1 MTKTLPARFQRGV
14 TLVELM
20 VALLIGL
27 IITLAVSLVMTSF
40 EGRRRTHNATS
51 DLEKAGAL
59 ALMQI
64 DRRVRSAGAGFAGT
78 ADYAYGCALHAAKSS
93 AQILPAGTL
102 DEPFDSVDPGAA
114 GVFRL
119 APVLILPG
127 QTTPAVSGE
136 ASDVLVLMSS
146 GASGSV
152 PAMFSSEFEEGQLKL
167 DNTVAFSPNDLVL
180 VSSTQSSADGGV
192 APCLVSQVSSDAVTG
207 ATQGLTLSGKW
218 HQESVGNTSLTGF
231 ADTGTATVLG
241 NVSLGR
247 PPEFVLMGVGD
258 HNSLFTY
265 DLLKTGDTPWTVQ
278 DGGYPLLLQTGETP
292 LQAVAEGV
300 FELHALY
307 GVDNNSDDIVDEW
320 VSPSDSG
327 AGYTV
332 ADLSNGSA
340 EAAAKLKNIKAL
352 RVGLILRTS
361 LPERDE
367 VSGDS
372 LKLFTDLGTTLEHE
386 RKLSAEE
393 RRYRYRIL
401 ESTIPV
407 RNNLP

>member
-1 MTKTLPARFQRGV
+1 MTNRLNARFQRGV

-27 IITLAVSLVMTSF
+27 IITLAVSLVMSSF

-64 DRRVRSAGAGFAGT
+64 DRRVRSAGAGLAGT
-78 ADYAYGCALHAAKSS
+78 ADYAYGCPLHAAKSA
-93 AQILPAGTL
+93 AQVLPAGTL
-102 DEPFDSVDPGAA
+102 DKPFDKVKPGSA

-127 QTTPAVSGE
+127 QTTPAASGE

-152 PAMFSSEFEEGQLKL
+152 PTMFSSKAASDQLQL
-167 DNTVAFSPNDLVL
+167 DNTVAFSANDILL
-180 VSSTQSSADGGV
+180 VSSTQPAAGGGA
-192 APCLVSQVSSDAVTG
+192 APCLVSQVGSDATTG
-207 ATQGLTLSGKW
+207 VSQVLTLSGAW
-218 HQESVGNTSLTGF
+218 HQESVSNTSMEGF

-258 HNSLFTY
+258 HNALFTY
-265 DLLKTGDTPWTVQ
+265 DLLRTGD
-278 DGGYPLLLQTGETP
+278 TP

-307 GVDNNSDDIVDEW
+307 GIDKDSDDIVDDW
-320 VSPSDSG
+320 VSPSDPDG
-327 AGYTV
+327 GHTV
-332 ADLSNGSA
+332 DDLSSGSA
-340 EAAAKLKNIKAL
+340 DAAAKLRNIKAL
-352 RVGLILRTS
+352 RIGLILRTS

-372 LKLFTDLGTTLEHE
+372 LKLFTDLGTTVEHK
-386 RKLSAEE
+386 RTLSAEE
-393 RRYRYRIL
+393 RRYRYRTL

>member
-1 MTKTLPARFQRGV
+1 VTKRSHVRHQRGV

-27 IITLAVSLVMTSF
+27 VITLAVSLVMTSF

-64 DRRVRSAGAGFAGT
+64 DRRVRSAGAGLAGT
-78 ADYAYGCALHAAKSS
+78 ADYAYGCSLHAVKGAT
-93 AQILPAGTL
+93 QILPAGTL
-102 DEPFDSVDPGAA
+102 VEPFDSVNPGAS

-127 QTTPAVSGE
+127 QTTPAASGQ

-146 GASGSV
+146 GAAGSV
-152 PAMFSSEFEEGQLKL
+152 PAMFSSEADDAEADDSKPDGDALHL
-167 DNTVAFSPNDLVL
+167 DNTVAFSANDLVL
-180 VSSTQSSADGGV
+180 ISSTQSSADGGV
-192 APCLVSQVSSDAVTG
+192 APCLISQVSSAPVTDTST
-207 ATQGLTLSGKW
+207 ALKLSGAW
-218 HQESVGNTSLTGF
+218 HQSTVGDASLEGF
-231 ADTGTATVLG
+231 ANAGTATVLG

-265 DLLKTGDTPWTVQ
+265 DLL
-278 DGGYPLLLQTGETP
+278 QTADTP

-307 GVDNNSDDIVDEW
+307 GVDNNSDDIVDAW
-320 VSPSDSG
+320 VSPSDTG
-327 AGYTV
+327 AGYRV

-340 EAAAKLKNIKAL
+340 DAAAKLKNIKAL
-352 RVGLILRTS
+352 RIGLILRTS

-367 VSGDS
+367 VSGDD
-372 LKLFTDLGTTLEHE
+372 LKLFEDLGDDLKYT

-393 RRYRYRIL
+393 RRYRYRTL

-407 RNNLP
+407 RNHLP

>member
-1 MTKTLPARFQRGV
+1 MTKRLHARFQRGV

-27 IITLAVSLVMTSF
+27 IITLAVSLVMSSF
-40 EGRRRTHNATS
+40 EGRRRTHGATS

-78 ADYAYGCALHAAKSS
+78 ADYAYGCPLHAAKSA

-102 DEPFDSVDPGAA
+102 SKPFDKVNPGST

-127 QTTPAVSGE
+127 QTTPLVSGE
-136 ASDVLVLMSS
+136 ASDALVLMSS

-152 PAMFSSEFEEGQLKL
+152 PTMFSSEADSDQLTL
-167 DNTVAFSPNDLVL
+167 DNTVAFSRNDLLL
-180 VSSTQSSADGGV
+180 VSSTQLSAEDGV
-192 APCLVSQVSSDAVTG
+192 VPCLISQVSPDAATG
-207 ATQGLTLSGKW
+207 ASQVLTLSGAW
-218 HQESVGNTSLTGF
+218 YQSTVGNTSLKGF
-231 ADTGTATVLG
+231 SNAGTATVLG
-241 NVSLGR
+241 NVVLGR

-265 DLLKTGDTPWTVQ
+265 D
-278 DGGYPLLLQTGETP
+278 LLQTGETP

-307 GVDNNSDDIVDEW
+307 GVDKNSDDIVDDW
-320 VSPSDSG
+320 VSPSDAS

-340 EAAAKLKNIKAL
+340 GATAKLRNIKAL
-352 RVGLILRTS
+352 RIGLILRTS

-367 VSGDS
+367 ASGDT
-372 LKLFTDLGTTLEHE
+372 LELFTDLGPLKHTRT
-386 RKLSAEE
+386 LSAEE
-393 RRYRYRIL
+393 RRYRYRTL
-401 ESTIPV
+401 ESTIPI

>member
-1 MTKTLPARFQRGV
+1 MTTTLHARFQRGV

-27 IITLAVSLVMTSF
+27 VITLAVSLVMTSF

-102 DEPFDSVDPGAA
+102 NEPFDSVDPGAA

-152 PAMFSSEFEEGQLKL
+152 PAMFSAEAEEGQLKL

-218 HQESVGNTSLTGF
+218 HQDSVSNTSLKGF

-265 DLLKTGDTPWTVQ
+265 DLLKTGDTP
-278 DGGYPLLLQTGETP
+278 

-307 GVDNNSDDIVDEW
+307 GVDRNSDDIVDEW

-332 ADLSNGSA
+332 ADLSSGNSGAA
-340 EAAAKLKNIKAL
+340 ERLTSIKAL
-352 RVGLILRTS
+352 RVGLMLRTA

-367 VSGDS
+367 VSGDE
-372 LKLFTDLGTTLEHE
+372 LKLFADLGDTLQYT

-393 RRYRYRIL
+393 RRYRYRTL

>member
-1 MTKTLPARFQRGV
+1 
-14 TLVELM
+14 M

-59 ALMQI
+59 ALMEI
-64 DRRVRSAGAGFAGT
+64 DRRVRSAGAGLAGT
-78 ADYAYGCALHAAKSS
+78 AEYAYGCSLHAAKSS
-93 AQILPAGTL
+93 TQILPAGTL
-102 DEPFDSVDPGAA
+102 DKPFDSVNPGAP

-152 PAMFSSEFEEGQLKL
+152 PAMFSAEVDENGQLQL

-180 VSSTQSSADGGV
+180 VSSTQPSAEGGV
-192 APCLVSQVSSDAVTG
+192 APCLVSQVSSNAVTG
-207 ATQGLTLSGKW
+207 ASPALPLSGAW
-218 HQESVGNTSLTGF
+218 HQSSVGNASLSGF
-231 ADTGTATVLG
+231 ANAGTATVLG
-241 NVSLGR
+241 NVSRGR
-247 PPEFVLMGVGD
+247 PPEFALMGVGD

-265 DLLKTGDTPWTVQ
+265 DLLKTGD
-278 DGGYPLLLQTGETP
+278 TP

-307 GVDNNSDDIVDEW
+307 GVDNNSDDIVDDW
-320 VSPSDSG
+320 VSPSATG
-327 AGYTV
+327 GGYTV
-332 ADLSNGSA
+332 ADLSSGSA
-340 EAAAKLKNIKAL
+340 EAAAKLRNIKAL
-352 RVGLILRTS
+352 RVGLILRTA

-367 VSGDS
+367 VPGEE
-372 LKLFTDLGTTLEHE
+372 LKLFADLGDDLQHT

-393 RRYRYRIL
+393 RRYRYRTL

>member
-265 DLLKTGDTPWTVQ
+265 DLLKTGDTP
-278 DGGYPLLLQTGETP
+278 